1 MAGQVIEVRT
11 HIDHGVHGQHGE
23 DDSGEGHARNAP
35 NHISAGV
42 DADGRGKDQV
52 AGAEEDGEHGK
63 AQDKNIFRPALFHDL
78 ASLS

>member
-1 MAGQVIEVRT
+1 MVGQVIEVRT

-23 DDSGEGHARNAP
+23 QDSGERHAGDSEDD
-35 NHISAGV
+35 ILAGV
-42 DADGRGKDQV
+42 NADGRGKDQV

-63 AQDKNIFRPALFHDL
+63 SQYKNIFRPALFHDL